1 VLAEGG
7 RLMQYASPAELLSKP
22 ASEAVTEFVGTDRGI
37 RRLAVTPVRGA
48 MRPIGQVEDL
58 ERLPTVDVSGTLH
71 DALAVMLTGD
81 SLNVVVLENGKPVG
95 AVSRSALFDAPG
107 AEAEATAA
115 PA

>member
-1 VLAEGG
+1 V
-7 RLMQYASPAELLSKP
+7 S
-22 ASEAVTEFVGTDRGI
+22 EFVGTDRGI

-48 MRPIGQVEDL
+48 MRPIGRIEDM

-81 SLNVVVLENGKPVG
+81 ALNVVVVENGKPVG
-95 AVSRSALFDAPG
+95 TVSRSALFDVPHSETA
-107 AEAEATAA
+107 AA